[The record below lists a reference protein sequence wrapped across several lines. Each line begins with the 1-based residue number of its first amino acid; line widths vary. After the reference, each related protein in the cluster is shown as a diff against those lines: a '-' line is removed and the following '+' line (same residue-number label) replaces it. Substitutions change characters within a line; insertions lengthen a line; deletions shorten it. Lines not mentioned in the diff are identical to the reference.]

1 MEKLPSP
8 VWNARL
14 GAAVNARRGLP
25 PLVSAY
31 FRAGREFLA
40 SRPSPAQLH
49 ELRLATKRLRYTL
62 ELFRRCYGPELERY
76 LAELQVLQQALGELN
91 DCVASRHLLTREMP
105 ASPLRD
111 KLEKFLS
118 CEEASRSQ
126 RVREVW
132 TGQFDAAGREAA
144 WVRYLG
150 RLARGSIRRPATH

>member
-76 LAELQVLQQALGELN
+76 LAEL
-91 DCVASRHLLTREMP
+91 TREMP

>member
-14 GAAVNARRGLP
+14 GVAANARRGLP
-25 PLVSAY
+25 RLVSAY

-40 SRPSPAQLH
+40 GRPSPAQLH

-62 ELFRRCYGPELERY
+62 ELFRRCYGPALVRY
-76 LAELQVLQQALGELN
+76 LTDLQVLQQALGELN
-91 DCVASRHLLTREMP
+91 DCVASRNLLAREMP

-111 KLEKFLS
+111 KVERFLGG
-118 CEEASRSQ
+118 EEAARAQ
-126 RVREVW
+126 KVRRLW
-132 TGQFDAAGREAA
+132 TGQVDAAGREVA

-150 RLARGSIRRPATH
+150 RHAHGGTGFSL